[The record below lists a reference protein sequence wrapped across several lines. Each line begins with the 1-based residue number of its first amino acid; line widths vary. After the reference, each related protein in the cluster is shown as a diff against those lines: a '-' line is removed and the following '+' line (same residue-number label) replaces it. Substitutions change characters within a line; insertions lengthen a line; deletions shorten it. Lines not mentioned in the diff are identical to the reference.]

1 MTSPQKWTTGQDI
14 AEQPGMAEM
23 PLPSP
28 ADDAPTQPDDV
39 LGSRSTRTEYQ
50 IDEPQAVARH
60 ERKARP
66 SVASGSPPTE
76 SRSDVATEA
85 PAATRTSTPSQQE
98 LRALLDVRFA
108 NDKAIDAALIQLKAE
123 EDAASGSPPAADLS
137 AKMSEAGQKPREKVR
152 ASAFSSVRQAATQVV
167 LQRGARVGQ
176 EARPDAEQG
185 NPVTLTPADL
195 FTKMTEAGKEA
206 SKSPEH
212 LWDSVSP
219 LLTQAPNPYF
229 Y

>member
-14 AEQPGMAEM
+14 AEQPGMAER
-23 PLPSP
+23 PLTSP

-39 LGSRSTRTEYQ
+39 LGSRSTRMKFQ

-60 ERKARP
+60 ERKAGS
-66 SVASGSPPTE
+66 SVTSGSPATE
-76 SRSDVATEA
+76 SRSDVMTEA
-85 PAATRTSTPSQQE
+85 PASTRTSTPSQQK
-98 LRALLDVRFA
+98 LSALIAARVA
-108 NDKAIDAALIQLKAE
+108 NEKAIDDALLQLKAE
-123 EDAASGSPPAADLS
+123 EDAASGSPPIKDLF
-137 AKMSEAGQKPREKVR
+137 AEMSEIGQQPREKVR

-185 NPVTLTPADL
+185 IPETLTLTPADL
-195 FTKMTEAGKEA
+195 SYIDADL
-206 SKSPEH
+206 H
-212 LWDSVSP
+212 V
-219 LLTQAPNPYF
+219 F